1 MFAAVY
7 CVIIKGSIDL
17 GGVGEIWRIAEE
29 GGRIHFLK

>member
-17 GGVGEIWRIAEE
+17 GGVAEIWRSAEE
-29 GGRIHFLK
+29 GGRVGFLK

>member
-17 GGVGEIWRIAEE
+17 GGVSEIWRIAEE
-29 GGRIHFLK
+29 GGRVEFFK